1 MSKLS
6 EKIKAADD
14 TSAEPYEIPEWDVI
28 LSIRSMTAR
37 SRASFVADMATE
49 DGEVG
54 GLNSPEKIE
63 ALWWNVISQTCFD
76 PSTEEP
82 AFEAGDELWLFNK
95 NARIVNDLANRCMEA
110 SGLTEEASSNAGKDF
125 SALQTA
131 EEEVTLNED
140 SISD

>member
-14 TSAEPYEIPEWDVI
+14 TSAEPYEIPEWGVV

-37 SRASFVADMATE
+37 SRANFVADMATE
-49 DGEVG
+49 DGEMG
-54 GLNSPEKIE
+54 GINSPEKIQ
-63 ALWWNVISQTCFD
+63 ALWWNVISETCYD
-76 PSTEEP
+76 PETNDK
-82 AFEAGDELWLFNK
+82 AFEEGDELWLFNK

-110 SGLTEEASSNAGKDF
+110 SGLTEEAASNAGKDF
-125 SALQTA
+125 SALQIA
-131 EEEVTLNED
+131 EEEEVLNDD